1 MSLLEDAIKIV
12 RLRKL
17 FNESMQM
24 SYPIARS
31 CRDSLI
37 DIIDRMKKL
46 DSKPLKDDDVFL
58 LPTDEI
64 VDRII
69 EGKRRDYQ
77 QQARN

>member
-31 CRDSLI
+31 CRDFLI
-37 DIIDRMKKL
+37 DIIDQMKKL
-46 DSKPLKDDDVFL
+46 DQEPLKNDDVFL

-69 EGKRRDYQ
+69 EGKLRDYQ